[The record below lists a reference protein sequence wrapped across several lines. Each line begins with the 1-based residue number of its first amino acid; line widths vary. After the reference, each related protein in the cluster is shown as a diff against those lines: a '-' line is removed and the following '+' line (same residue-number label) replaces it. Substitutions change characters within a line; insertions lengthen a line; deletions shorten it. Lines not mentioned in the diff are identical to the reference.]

1 MRAFLIVSVMLSA
14 APALADETSGT
25 ILAFD
30 RVANI
35 MVLDDKTV
43 WSLGEKTEVTPDLM
57 AGDTVKIIYLGCLIR
72 RRCRSGQ
79 TPLGGAGLPPG
90 SKFRG
95 PRRFSSGSGL
105 FCRAEPGIPTPK
117 GMKPIRNPPLL

>member
-57 AGDTVKIIYLGCLIR
+57 AGDTVKIIYV
-72 RRCRSGQ
+72 
-79 TPLGGAGLPPG
+79 GGGDAGI
-90 SKFRG
+90 G
-95 PRRFSSGSGL
+95 PITSVL
-105 FCRAEPGIPTPK
+105 KQP
-117 GMKPIRNPPLL
+117 